1 MIDAV
6 VELAALAQQRGL
18 RASIEDVSGCDGV
31 PSARCFRSWLRDAF
45 TDTLRGELAIRI
57 VAEDEGRALNHRYRG
72 RAAATNVL
80 SFAGADVPAD
90 ADASM
95 PRHLGDIVLCAPVI
109 AREAAEQR
117 KPPAAHWAHL
127 AIHGVLHLT
136 GFDHEDAA
144 EARLMERR
152 EAELLA
158 RLGFGNPYA
167 GEP

>member
-1 MIDAV
+1 MV
-6 VELAALAQQRGL
+6 LGLAALAQQRGL

-31 PSARCFRSWLRDAF
+31 PSARCLRAWLRDAF
-45 TDTLRGELAIRI
+45 ADTVRGELAIRI
-57 VAEDEGRALNHRYRG
+57 VAEDEGRALNQRYRG

-90 ADASM
+90 VGADL
-95 PRHLGDIVLCAPVI
+95 PQHLGDIVLCAPVI

-127 AIHGVLHLT
+127 AIHGVLHLL
-136 GFDHEDAA
+136 GFDHDNAADA
-144 EARLMERR
+144 RVMERR

-158 RLGFGNPYA
+158 RLGFDDPYA
-167 GEP
+167 GER

>member
-1 MIDAV
+1 V
-6 VELAALAQQRGL
+6 RQRGL

-31 PSARCFRSWLRDAF
+31 PSARCLRAWLRDAF
-45 TDTLRGELAIRI
+45 AGTLRGELAIRI
-57 VAEDEGRALNHRYRG
+57 VAEEEGRALNQRYRG
-72 RAAATNVL
+72 RDAATNVL

-90 ADASM
+90 GGEDM

-117 KPPAAHWAHL
+117 KLPAAHWAHL
-127 AIHGVLHLT
+127 AIHGVLHLM

-144 EARLMERR
+144 EARVMERR

-158 RLGFGNPYA
+158 RLGFDDPYA
-167 GEP
+167 GEN

>member
-1 MIDAV
+1 MV
-6 VELAALAQQRGL
+6 RQRGL

-31 PSARCFRSWLRDAF
+31 PSAQCLRAWLRDAF
-45 TDTLRGELAIRI
+45 AGTLRGELAIRI
-57 VAEDEGRALNHRYRG
+57 VAEEEGRALNQRYRG
-72 RAAATNVL
+72 RDAATNVL

-90 ADASM
+90 GGEDM

-117 KPPAAHWAHL
+117 KLPAAHWAHL
-127 AIHGVLHLT
+127 AIHGVLHLM

-144 EARLMERR
+144 EARVMERR

-158 RLGFGNPYA
+158 RLGFDDPYA
-167 GEP
+167 GEN